1 MTDSQQTS
9 DRLLT
14 ERGDRLLKDR
24 GRLLIGCCKGGLR
37 GVKGCLMLQYY
48 VKRFSTENYQ
58 SAKADSQ
65 SGRGPVLV
73 SIAVISLAK
82 VLYCTVKA

>member
-1 MTDSQQTS
+1 M
-9 DRLLT
+9 T
-14 ERGDRLLKDR
+14 ERGNRLLKDR
-24 GRLLIGCCKGGLR
+24 DGLLISCCKAGTR
-37 GVKGCLMLQYY
+37 GVKGLLMLQYY